1 MLFKILSS
9 LELERWLSGYV
20 CLLFLVPSTH
30 IVVHNFSSRES
41 DALPSLQSPQAGS
54 YTYTGRFCALCIQ
67 MLISVPWDTVTVR
80 TQALL
85 WVLKNLLYKCGI
97 KNAPQLSLVNNR
109 MTSQWL
115 GSIERKAGLLIL
127 AKDPREKSQ
136 VEGDTDTGWGPR
148 EKGHKVEERKHG
160 RHEESLPREFSIIT
174 HGYSRGSQGET
185 ECK

>member
-1 MLFKILSS
+1 MTPEFCDGTHMVGGENLTVKSWPPVSS
-9 LELERWLSGYV
+9 WAVGPWS
-20 CLLFLVPSTH
+20 
-30 IVVHNFSSRES
+30 
-41 DALPSLQSPQAGS
+41 
-54 YTYTGRFCALCIQ
+54 CALCIQ